1 MPVSGSL
8 ISGIMPGRGS
18 TALVALRGGVIGMI
32 ACGLGTMVYMAVAGT
47 APGVHATHSGPVAQ
61 AVLPVGLGSGVLLAW
76 LLRLRRPLAVGI
88 AGLILSI
95 AGAIIAFVVIYN
107 MLDMSGSMSEHPA
120 WPLGVLLLVVGVA
133 YATAAVLADD

>member
-1 MPVSGSL
+1 L
-8 ISGIMPGRGS
+8 IFGIMSGRGS
-18 TALVALRGGVIGMI
+18 TALVALRGGVIGLI
-32 ACGLGTMVYMAVAGT
+32 ACGLATMIYLAVAGQ
-47 APGVHATHSGPVAQ
+47 APGEHSAHPGLVVQ

-88 AGLILSI
+88 AGLLLSI
-95 AGAIIAFVVIYN
+95 AGALVAFVVIYN
-107 MLDMSGSMSEHPA
+107 MLDMSESMGDHPA

>member
-1 MPVSGSL
+1 
-8 ISGIMPGRGS
+8 MPGRGD
-18 TALVALRGGVIGMI
+18 TALVALRGGAIGMV
-32 ACGLGTMVYMAVAGT
+32 ACGLGTMAYMAVAGN
-47 APGVHATHSGPVAQ
+47 APGAHASHPGLVAH

-95 AGAIIAFVVIYN
+95 AGAIIAFVVIYR
-107 MLDMSGSMSEHPA
+107 MLDMSDSMGAHPA
-120 WPLGVLLLVVGVA
+120 WPLGVLLVVVGAA